1 MVKYE
6 YANIDD
12 NTSQYE
18 DYDLTTQKV
27 VDAIYRPAHIKMAR
41 GNPYI
46 EALPLPIQDTS
57 ILTNAYT
64 KRLPG
69 YSREEI
75 SSMSTFDKMMEV
87 EMLTKLRMP
96 LPFQKFL
103 EYQMYRALVLSYCTR
118 TVQKSK
124 NHILKYTAENE
135 WKETDRL
142 LLGNSAD
149 STDAGFGLVGYSGC
163 GKSSAIQIL
172 LSHYPQV
179 IRHTDDNGRSYIQ
192 IVYLVVNC
200 ITNSNF
206 SALYAGIGD
215 AIDKALQNTVPV
227 YEEEI
232 EKARG
237 LGEKAEKIR
246 HYIERF
252 AIGIIIFDEIQLIDF
267 NKTKE
272 NSFDSLLTL
281 ANRTKVAIGA
291 VGTEDAMDKMFRR
304 LRTARRIG
312 CIIQGSLY
320 CSSKDYFRVLVKSIF
335 RYQWFDEPVEVT
347 KDIIDTLYEVTHG
360 IVNQLVNIYSSMCF
374 DYLDKKKK
382 PVINGDYIRSIAKTF
397 YPGIQAILENM
408 KMSEAERAYH
418 AFKED
423 AEIRKEL
430 LLDQKRQEEEMKE
443 IEGVLQTKAEQ
454 GISLEN
460 VIANITA
467 LYDYSE
473 QQIEEAYKKV
483 INRKS
488 SEGKSEKE
496 ISRLVYEQLNRLP
509 KKNQQKK
516 VTQEKFSDVVQMQEF
531 LNI

>member
-1 MVKYE
+1 MDFE
-6 YANIDD
+6 YPVIDKKKIGS
-12 NTSQYE
+12 TLKRYMQE
-18 DYDLTTQKV
+18 RGLTARDVQEYLGLACVQTV
-27 VDAIYRPAHIKMAR
+27 YRW
-41 GNPYI
+41 
-46 EALPLPIQDTS
+46 T
-57 ILTNAYT
+57 
-64 KRLPG
+64 
-69 YSREEI
+69 
-75 SSMSTFDKMMEV
+75 
-87 EMLTKLRMP
+87 
-96 LPFQKFL
+96 
-103 EYQMYRALVLSYCTR
+103 
-118 TVQKSK
+118 
-124 NHILKYTAENE
+124 
-135 WKETDRL
+135 
-142 LLGNSAD
+142 
-149 STDAGFGLVGYSGC
+149 
-163 GKSSAIQIL
+163 
-172 LSHYPQV
+172 
-179 IRHTDDNGRSYIQ
+179 
-192 IVYLVVNC
+192 
-200 ITNSNF
+200 
-206 SALYAGIGD
+206 AGISVP
-215 AIDKALQNTVPV
+215 TV
-227 YEEEI
+227 
-232 EKARG
+232 
-237 LGEKAEKIR
+237 
-246 HYIERF
+246 
-252 AIGIIIFDEIQLIDF
+252 D
-267 NKTKE
+267 
-272 NSFDSLLTL
+272 
-281 ANRTKVAIGA
+281 
-291 VGTEDAMDKMFRR
+291 
-304 LRTARRIG
+304 TARRIG